1 MERPPCPQ
9 GRLSHPVRKT
19 ADGRQVIDI
28 DCYAPYFLA
37 AVNSA
42 LSRGASATYL
52 RDFGIGVTE
61 WRVVSWLATEPG
73 VPAARICEVIAL
85 DKGAV
90 SRSVARLDAL
100 GLLEVEALGS
110 DPRRK
115 TLALNGEGQA
125 LHDRILDRALQRE
138 AILID
143 GVDGEDLEAFLR
155 VMRIMRRN
163 VEAL

>member
-1 MERPPCPQ
+1 MP
-9 GRLSHPVRKT
+9 S
-19 ADGRQVIDI
+19 
-28 DCYAPYFLA
+28 
-37 AVNSA
+37 
-42 LSRGASATYL
+42 
-52 RDFGIGVTE
+52 
-61 WRVVSWLATEPG
+61 
-73 VPAARICEVIAL
+73 
-85 DKGAV
+85 V